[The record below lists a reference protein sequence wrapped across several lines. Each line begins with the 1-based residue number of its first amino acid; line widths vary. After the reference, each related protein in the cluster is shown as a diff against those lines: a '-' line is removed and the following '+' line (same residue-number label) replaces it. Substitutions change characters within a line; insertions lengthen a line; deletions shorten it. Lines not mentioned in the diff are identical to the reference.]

1 MLKITIPGIES
12 WDSKNQEF
20 VYTDAVELELE
31 HSLVSLS
38 KWEAEW
44 NKPFLS
50 DEQKTTEQTIGYFR
64 NMTLTPNVPPEIYHR
79 LSDDHVNAVNEY
91 IGAKM
96 TATWFN
102 ETAKQKKPVRKEV
115 ITSEIIYNWMID
127 LDIPFECKNWHLN
140 QLITMIK
147 VRNEKNAKN
156 SPNQKNKMSPREI
169 AQRNRELNA
178 KRKAQMGTQ
187 G

>member
-12 WDSKNQEF
+12 WDKENQEF
-20 VYTDAVELELE
+20 VYSDEVELELE

-50 DEQKTTEQTIGYFR
+50 DEPKTTEQTLGYFR
-64 NMTLTPNVPPEIYHR
+64 SMTLNKVPPDIYYR
-79 LSDDHVNAVNEY
+79 LSDANVLEVNEY

-102 ETAKQKKPVRKEV
+102 ETGKQKKPARKEV
-115 ITSEIIYNWMID
+115 VTSEIIYNWMID
-127 LDIPFECKNWHLN
+127 LEIPFECKDWHLN
-140 QLITMIK
+140 QLITLIK
-147 VRNEKNAKN
+147 VRNEKNSKN
-156 SPNQKNKMSPREI
+156 SPNKQNKMSPREI